1 MDEFFNA
8 IENEEPMRG
17 NPQMGYLKI
26 GFTHAFRHLL
36 KNTPYFQA
44 IKETISIAGDTDTNC
59 AIVGGM
65 VGAL

>member
-1 MDEFFNA
+1 
-8 IENEEPMRG
+8 MRG

-36 KNTPYFQA
+36 NNTPYFQA